1 MSRSTR
7 CSGREHVRAVTVA
20 SSLRRVA
27 VDHVVR
33 PLVVDPGGYVVRRA
47 LRVAVL
53 GTAAFVVV
61 GRLLHRDAE
70 AAAALFAIIALDGFT
85 DFWGP
90 PRRRFVRYV
99 AAGAVAA
106 CAFPLVEVVRSET
119 WLLLAATAV
128 VTFATYFAGVLGGP
142 FFAARFPVMIA
153 FLYAATTPQL
163 GRSVREDVVGWML
176 GTVAAAGASVLL
188 WPASRRYPI
197 RSLVADLAAE
207 LSRCLRPP
215 AGADAATLHVL
226 TDRLRSVTTARR
238 LRTGA
243 PAAPDRLLAET
254 VHQTE
259 RLVAMVTLVT
269 TGVTGRVEPARQ
281 SEDEQLCSVVADV
294 LDSVAAVIGSSPRST
309 ERATRVPC
317 PALVDAIEAHLDAGR
332 DRVESPGST
341 PDQVDVAVASSDV
354 RAVAVAALVLAE
366 LVEAWRTGDGG
377 GLGVDALT
385 SSGPVDSIR
394 RHANLDSLW
403 FRNSL
408 RATVAITAAVGL
420 VVLGAGSGR
429 GFWLVLGTM
438 SVLRADLSTISRT
451 ATTAILGTA
460 IGYLVSAA
468 LLGAVGNDEYV
479 LWVFLPVLL
488 FLTASASGLHP
499 LVSSASFTTFVV
511 VTVTITNPA
520 FDGAGQV
527 RLANI
532 AIGALVALAISV
544 VLWPRVGTVPEGA
557 VAHVLR
563 RLADGLRSAPDGSRD
578 DPTAQLVDLDRVF
591 DMVETS
597 APHSVPVRI
606 RSQLQAIAEVAAS
619 AALLVVG
626 GPVRLGVVSL
636 DLRVSDWDTVALA
649 ALRADLDGAA
659 RALDGL
665 AERIEGAAP
674 VAEAAGPRTSA
685 LVRLATE
692 RVGPPEP
699 GSVGAVDL
707 VRLGA
712 ATLRAEELAGL
723 TPGVRH
729 GRTVTRVG

>member
-1 MSRSTR
+1 M
-7 CSGREHVRAVTVA
+7 TVA
-20 SSLRRVA
+20 SSVRRVA

-53 GTAAFVVV
+53 GTVAFVVV

-90 PRRRFVRYV
+90 PRRRFLRYL

-106 CAFPLVEVVRSET
+106 GAFPLVELVAGVP
-119 WLLLAATAV
+119 WLLLATTAV

-153 FLYAATTPQL
+153 FLYAATTPTL
-163 GRSVREDVVGWML
+163 GGSVSQDVVGWML
-176 GTVAAAGASVLL
+176 GTLAAAAASVLL
-188 WPASRRYPI
+188 WPAARRYPI
-197 RSLVADLAAE
+197 RSLVADLTVE
-207 LSRCLRPP
+207 LGRCLRPP
-215 AGADAATLHVL
+215 AGADPTTLLAL
-226 TDRLRSVTTARR
+226 TDRLRSVTVVRR

-254 VHQTE
+254 IHQAE

-269 TGVTGRVEPARQ
+269 SSDTGRIRPAGEP
-281 SEDEQLCSVVADV
+281 EDEDLLAVVADT
-294 LDSVAAVIGSSPRST
+294 LDAVAAVIGSAPGSE
-309 ERATRVPC
+309 ERATPVP
-317 PALVDAIEAHLDAGR
+317 ARALDAAVATHLAAGR
-332 DRVESPGST
+332 RRVEAPRATPAEVDTVAAST
-341 PDQVDVAVASSDV
+341 DV
-354 RAVAVAALVLAE
+354 RTLAVAALVLAD
-366 LVEAWRTGDGG
+366 LVEAWRSGDTDGP
-377 GLGVDALT
+377 GVAALT
-385 SSGPVDSIR
+385 SSGPVDSVR
-394 RHANLDSLW
+394 RHARPDSLW

-438 SVLRADLSTISRT
+438 SVLRADLATISRT
-451 ATTAILGTA
+451 ATTAIAGTA
-460 IGYLVSAA
+460 IGYLVSSV
-468 LLGAVGNDEYV
+468 LVGVAGGQEYV

-527 RLANI
+527 RLVNI
-532 AIGALVALAISV
+532 VIGALVALGIAV

-563 RLADGLRSAPDGSRD
+563 RLAAALRTAPSATAV
-578 DPTAQLVDLDRVF
+578 DPAAQLVDLDRVF

-597 APHSVPVRI
+597 APHSVPVGI
-606 RSQLQAIAEVAAS
+606 RSQLLAIAELAATD
-619 AALLVVG
+619 ALLAAG
-626 GPVRLGVVSL
+626 AGRRLGVVPL
-636 DLRVSDWDTVALA
+636 DLAVEDWDTEALGALRIDLDGAGTALEDLARRIEDGGPAPEPPAGRSSALVALA
-649 ALRADLDGAA
+649 AR
-659 RALDGL
+659 
-665 AERIEGAAP
+665 
-674 VAEAAGPRTSA
+674 
-685 LVRLATE
+685 
-692 RVGPPEP
+692 RVGPARSGRA
-699 GSVGAVDL
+699 GSVDL
-707 VRLGA
+707 IRLGA
-712 ATLRAEELAGL
+712 GTWRAGELAGR

-729 GRTVTRVG
+729 GRAVTRVG